1 MYKESC
7 GIPWAAN
14 HTHVL
19 RQNSGQNSPIL
30 LYCPW
35 SVSSKLISATKSK
48 SNVSSSKFG
57 ITNDYYS
64 EFMRLKQTMR
74 RKRALTCIFSCC
86 RRAAFCISNC
96 LIKLTIFP
104 FNSLIA
110 ESFSLQSTSLPRNWH
125 LQKSDEGV
133 Q

>member
-1 MYKESC
+1 MYKESGDTLGRKSYTC
-7 GIPWAAN
+7 ASPEFRSEFPDLAVLSVESFIKAN
-14 HTHVL
+14 FCDK
-19 RQNSGQNSPIL
+19 I
-30 LYCPW
+30 
-35 SVSSKLISATKSK
+35 K
-48 SNVSSSKFG
+48 SNVFSSKFEN
-57 ITNDYYS
+57 INDYGS
-64 EFMRLKQTMR
+64 GTVRLKQTMR
-74 RKRALTCIFSCC
+74 LKRALTCIFSCC

-125 LQKSDEGV
+125 LQKSDKGV